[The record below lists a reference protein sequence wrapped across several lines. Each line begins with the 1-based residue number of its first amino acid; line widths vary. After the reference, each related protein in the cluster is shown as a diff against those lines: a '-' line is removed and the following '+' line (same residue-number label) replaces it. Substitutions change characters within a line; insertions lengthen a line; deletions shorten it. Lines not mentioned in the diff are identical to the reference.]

1 MQAKQ
6 ILAWATAVLL
16 AALAVGLL
24 HALLGVANPLLGSA
38 YFDLLFFSAFG
49 VALAIAVIVGVP
61 VALLYRWQGWTNLI
75 GVLVGGFLIGLLP
88 YCLFF
93 LIMFSPDALSDFKLE
108 AMLGGYGALG
118 ALVFWLTLRSFGAL
132 PSKTPTGA

>member
-1 MQAKQ
+1 MQVKQ

-16 AALAVGLL
+16 ASLAVGLL
-24 HALLGVANPLLGSA
+24 HGLLGVANPLLGSA

-49 VALAIAVIVGVP
+49 VSLAIGAIVGVP
-61 VALLYRWQGWTNLI
+61 VALLYRLRGWTNLI
-75 GVLVGGFLIGLLP
+75 GILVGGFLIGVLP

-93 LIMFSPDALSDFKLE
+93 LIAFSPTALSDFKVE
-108 AMLGGYGALG
+108 AMFGGYGALG

-132 PSKTPTGA
+132 PSKR